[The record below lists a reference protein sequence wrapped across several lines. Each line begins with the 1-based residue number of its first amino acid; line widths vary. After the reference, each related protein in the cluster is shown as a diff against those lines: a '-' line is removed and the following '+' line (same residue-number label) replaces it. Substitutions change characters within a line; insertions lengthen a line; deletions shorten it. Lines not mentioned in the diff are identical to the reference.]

1 MARTFVAK
9 LEDREVSI
17 EIEPAGGSLYR
28 IRLDGT
34 DRTIDA
40 RSVPGGLSML
50 IDGENHEV
58 SMSRVKD
65 EYDVLVANHRFRFD
79 LLSEDRHRRAQARG
93 GREVT
98 GRREVKASMP
108 GKVINVLVN
117 IGDTVEPKQGLL
129 VIEAMKMEN
138 EIKSQGAGQVK
149 EIHVE
154 AGQAVESGEVLVVL
168 E

>member
-1 MARTFVAK
+1 MRRTFIAK
-9 LEDREVSI
+9 LEDREVPI
-17 EIEPAGGSLYR
+17 QIEPAGGSLYR
-28 IRLDGT
+28 IRLEGA

-58 SMSRVKD
+58 SVSRMKD
-65 EYDVLVANHRFRFD
+65 EYDVLVSNRRFRFD

-108 GKVINVLVN
+108 GKVINVLVE